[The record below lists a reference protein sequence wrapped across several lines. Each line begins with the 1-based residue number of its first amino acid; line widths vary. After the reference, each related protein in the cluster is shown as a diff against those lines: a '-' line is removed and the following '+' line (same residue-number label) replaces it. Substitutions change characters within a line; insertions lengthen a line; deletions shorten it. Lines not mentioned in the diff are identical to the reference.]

1 MSDIWHRQ
9 STWYQSRG
17 SLIDF
22 SITKLTKPVE
32 LVFLK
37 SHRIY
42 LVVKLHLCLWKILLI
57 SCLFVSAPTYSCVW
71 HFINRFYKL
80 QWGRQFRRLFIIY
93 LFYLKIFYNGSPISH
108 QQNCFPRGR
117 SNSNI
122 TSMKIYTKVDLNYKL
137 LQIYN
142 KFVL

>member
-1 MSDIWHRQ
+1 MSLRSAGGGQRLGPWGKGDKNPPWGGGGCPTIGFFLLLTVSIFLILRL
-9 STWYQSRG
+9 SVNTIT
-17 SLIDF
+17 SLIRSKYF
-22 SITKLTKPVE
+22 GKK
-32 LVFLK
+32 
-37 SHRIY
+37 
-42 LVVKLHLCLWKILLI
+42 VVVLL
-57 SCLFVSAPTYSCVW
+57 L
-71 HFINRFYKL
+71 
-80 QWGRQFRRLFIIY
+80 LFIIIY
-93 LFYLKIFYNGSPISH
+93 YYLKIFYNGSPISH